1 MQQRDVVVF
10 DFDLTL
16 THWETARRFFKGLL
30 RQQPWRLGALLVLL
44 PLLAPSAHAS
54 DTPAINPLLLKPVQ
68 TLQPEEVRGMQ
79 QRLLDWPQL
88 QHYRAENAALA
99 APVRGQPRVVFF
111 GDSITE
117 GWGRSGSAGFFAG
130 KGYLNR
136 GISGQTTAQM
146 LLRFSQDVIA
156 LQPAVV
162 VILAGTNDIAGNT
175 GAASQ
180 AMIEDNL
187 HAMVA
192 LAKAHG
198 IAVVLCSVLPVS
210 DYPWQPGVRPAP
222 KVRALNAALKQYA
235 QSQKLVY
242 LDYHTPLSNRDGG
255 LDKALAADGVHPT
268 PAGYARMAP
277 LAEAAI
283 TQALSRPRVR

>member
-1 MQQRDVVVF
+1 MRRVIPN
-10 DFDLTL
+10 LTL
-16 THWETARRFFKGLL
+16 ATVFG
-30 RQQPWRLGALLVLL
+30 LGACAADAPATSPL
-44 PLLAPSAHAS
+44 PTSAPALPE
-54 DTPAINPLLLKPVQ
+54 DPV
-68 TLQPEEVRGMQ
+68 RSMQ

-88 QHYRAENAALA
+88 QRYRDENAALA
-99 APVRGQPRVVFF
+99 APLRGQKRVVFF

-117 GWGRSGSAGFFAG
+117 GWGPSGSATFFAG

-146 LLRFSQDVIA
+146 LLRFGQDVIA

-175 GAASQ
+175 GPASQ

-187 HAMVA
+187 HAMVERA
-192 LAKAHG
+192 NAHG

-210 DYPWQPGVRPAP
+210 DYPWQRGVQPAP
-222 KVRALNAALKQYA
+222 KVRALNAALERYA
-235 QSQKLVY
+235 SVHNVVY
-242 LDYHTPLSNRDGG
+242 LDYYTPLANRDGG
-255 LDKALAADGVHPT
+255 LDTALAADGVHPT
-268 PAGYARMAP
+268 AAGYARMTP

-283 TQALSRPRVR
+283 TQALSQPR